1 MKISPQVIAIMFA
14 MLGYLFYM
22 YVHGGPGNLIT
33 VKAEKDGREYQ
44 VQDLPSKKD
53 AAEMLAT
60 IRTNIE
66 KLENYYRQ
74 EELQSDPPVKLF
86 IERFRPQNIMENSM
100 TSSDTSYSEN
110 KGEKIVLCLRDKTNP
125 PAYPLVELNT
135 VMFVVLHEMAHLMTA
150 DLSTTSHT
158 PEFWSNFKRILHD
171 AQRIGIYIPVNYSHS
186 PVEYCGMTIT
196 DSPI

>member
-1 MKISPQVIAIMFA
+1 MKFSPQAIAVMFA

-22 YVHGGPGNLIT
+22 YVNGGPGNLIT

-44 VQDLPSKKD
+44 VQDLPNKKD

-60 IRTNIE
+60 ICGNIE
-66 KLENYYRQ
+66 KLKNYYSQ
-74 EELQSDPPVKLF
+74 EEFQSEPTVKLF
-86 IERFRPQNIMENSM
+86 IQRYRPQNVMENSM
-100 TSSDTSYSEN
+100 TSRDTSYSEN
-110 KGEKIVLCLRDKTNP
+110 KGEKIVLCLRDKTAP
-125 PAYPLVELNT
+125 PAYPLVEINT

-150 DLSTTSHT
+150 DLSATSHT
-158 PEFWSNFKRILHD
+158 PEFWANFRRILQD
-171 AQRIGIYIPVNYSHS
+171 AQRIGIYTPVNYSHS

>member
-1 MKISPQVIAIMFA
+1 MKFSPQAIAVMFA

-22 YVHGGPGNLIT
+22 YVNGGPGNLIT

-44 VQDLPSKKD
+44 VQDLPNKKD

-60 IRTNIE
+60 ICGNIE
-66 KLENYYRQ
+66 KLKNYYSQ
-74 EELQSDPPVKLF
+74 EEFQSEPTVKLF
-86 IERFRPQNIMENSM
+86 IQRYRPQNVMENSM
-100 TSSDTSYSEN
+100 TSKDTSYSEN
-110 KGEKIVLCLRDKTNP
+110 KGEKIVLCLRDKTAP
-125 PAYPLVELNT
+125 PAYPLVEINT

-150 DLSTTSHT
+150 DLSATSHT
-158 PEFWSNFKRILHD
+158 PEFWANFRRILQD
-171 AQRIGIYIPVNYSHS
+171 AQRISIYTPVNYSHS

>member
-1 MKISPQVIAIMFA
+1 MKFSPQAIAVMFA

-22 YVHGGPGNLIT
+22 YVNGGPGNLIA

-44 VQDLPSKKD
+44 VQDLPNKKD

-60 IRTNIE
+60 ICGNIE
-66 KLENYYRQ
+66 KLKNYYSQ
-74 EELQSDPPVKLF
+74 EEFQSEPTVKLF
-86 IERFRPQNIMENSM
+86 IQRYRPQNVMENSM
-100 TSSDTSYSEN
+100 TSRDTSYSEN
-110 KGEKIVLCLRDKTNP
+110 KGEKIVLCLRDKTAP

-150 DLSTTSHT
+150 DLSATSHT
-158 PEFWSNFKRILHD
+158 PEFWANFRRILQD
-171 AQRIGIYIPVNYSHS
+171 AQRIGIYTPVNYSHS

>member
-1 MKISPQVIAIMFA
+1 MKFSPQAIAVMFA

-22 YVHGGPGNLIT
+22 YVNGGPGNLIA

-44 VQDLPSKKD
+44 VQDLPNKKD

-60 IRTNIE
+60 ICGNIE
-66 KLENYYRQ
+66 KLKNYYSQ
-74 EELQSDPPVKLF
+74 EEFQSEPTVKLF
-86 IERFRPQNIMENSM
+86 IQRYRPQNVMENSM
-100 TSSDTSYSEN
+100 TSKDTSYSEN
-110 KGEKIVLCLRDKTNP
+110 KGEKIVLCLRDKTAP
-125 PAYPLVELNT
+125 PAYPLVEINT

-150 DLSTTSHT
+150 DLSATSHT
-158 PEFWSNFKRILHD
+158 PEFWANFRRILQD
-171 AQRIGIYIPVNYSHS
+171 AQRIGIYTPVNYSHS

>member
-1 MKISPQVIAIMFA
+1 MKFSPQAIAVMFA

-22 YVHGGPGNLIT
+22 YVNGGPGNLIT

-44 VQDLPSKKD
+44 VQDLPNKKD

-60 IRTNIE
+60 ICGNIE
-66 KLENYYRQ
+66 KLKNYYSQ
-74 EELQSDPPVKLF
+74 EEFQSEPTVKLF
-86 IERFRPQNIMENSM
+86 IQRYRPQNVMENSM
-100 TSSDTSYSEN
+100 TSRDTSYSEN
-110 KGEKIVLCLRDKTNP
+110 KGEKIVLCLRDKTAP

-150 DLSTTSHT
+150 DLSATSHT
-158 PEFWSNFKRILHD
+158 PEFWANFRRILQD
-171 AQRIGIYIPVNYSHS
+171 AQRIGIYTPVNYSHS